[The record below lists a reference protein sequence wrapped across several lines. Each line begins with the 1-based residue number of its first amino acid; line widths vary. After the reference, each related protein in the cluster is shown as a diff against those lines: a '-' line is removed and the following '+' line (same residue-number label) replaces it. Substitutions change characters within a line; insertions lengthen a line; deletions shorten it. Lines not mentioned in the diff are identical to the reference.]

1 MSKAMTGTTRRELI
15 VHRAG
20 PAVTVQDGGRPGWI
34 AYGLSRGGAMDR
46 MALAE
51 AAALLGQGESA
62 ALEMGGM
69 GGRFEAGCD
78 LRIALTGAPMRASID
93 GAPVVWH
100 ACHALP
106 KGAVLEIGPLQAGA
120 YGYLSVGGG
129 LAPDEI
135 LGAVSAHLTAGLGRA
150 IEAGDRI
157 RVGADRGS
165 AVARKLA
172 VEARFSGGA
181 LRVVESLQTRLFPED
196 QRALLETTRFTRD
209 ARANRMGAK
218 VVPEGEPFGVEGG
231 LSVVS
236 EIITP
241 GDIQV
246 TGDGAPF
253 VLLAECQT
261 TGGYPRLATVIPA
274 DLPRIAQAP
283 AGAELRFRFV
293 SMDEA
298 LAAEAAH
305 RAALKEMPRLVE
317 PLVRHPGD
325 VPDLLGYKLVSGFSN
340 GEHHDH

>member
-1 MSKAMTGTTRRELI
+1 MTGAMARELI

-51 AAALLGQGESA
+51 GAALLGQGESA

-93 GAPVVWH
+93 GAPVTWH

-106 KGAVLEIGPLQAGA
+106 KGAVLEIGPLRAGA

-129 LAPDEI
+129 FAPEEI

-150 IEAGDRI
+150 VAAGDRI
-157 RVGADRGS
+157 PVGADKGG

-172 VEARFSGGA
+172 VEDRFSGGE

-196 QRALLETTRFTRD
+196 QRARLGTTRFARD
-209 ARANRMGAK
+209 ARANRMGVK
-218 VVPEGEPFGVEGG
+218 VVPEGAPFGVEGG

-298 LAAEAAH
+298 LTAEAAH
-305 RAALKEMPRLVE
+305 REALKALARRVE

-325 VPDLLGYKLVSGFSN
+325 VPDLLSYKLVSGFSD

>member
-1 MSKAMTGTTRRELI
+1 MRRELI

-62 ALEMGGM
+62 ALEMGGL

-93 GAPVVWH
+93 GSPVTWH

-129 LAPDEI
+129 LMPEEI

-150 IEAGDRI
+150 VEAGDRI
-157 RVGADRGS
+157 PVGADRGG
-165 AVARKLA
+165 AVARRLA
-172 VEARFSGGA
+172 VADRFSGGA
-181 LRVVESLQTRLFPED
+181 LRVVESLQTRLFPD
-196 QRALLETTRFTRD
+196 AQRAGLETTRFTRD

-218 VVPEGEPFGVEGG
+218 VVPDGAPFGVEGG

-261 TGGYPRLATVIPA
+261 TGGYPRIATVIPA

-293 SMDEA
+293 SMEEA
-298 LAAEAAH
+298 LAAEAAY
-305 RAALKEMPRLVE
+305 RTTLKELPRRVE
-317 PLVRHPGD
+317 PLVRHPAD